1 MFIFTG
7 NNSTYYFKEIILHK
21 KLFIDSQKAIFVSS
35 FFFVLFTNYTF
46 FSKVFYF
53 AHLEENLL
61 ITITVPFVFFWMLVL
76 ILNILLVVTYKYS
89 LKGVLILLVIISA
102 VSSYFMNTFGT
113 IIDKDMITN
122 VLQTDAMEVFDLITF
137 KFLLYLFGLGLI
149 PTYLIYKQKI
159 EYKRYPIEVGNKL
172 LFIVMSLVIISLS
185 YLFLSKNYSSF
196 FRNHG
201 EVRYY
206 TTPTYPVY
214 SLVKFITVHF
224 ATQKTITPIGLDASK
239 PLNNKKRL
247 VVFVVGETAR
257 AENFSLNGYQTDTN
271 PNLEKQAN
279 IVSFSNF
286 YSCGTATAI
295 SVPCMFS
302 KFGREEYSD
311 EKQYYEN
318 VVDILN
324 RVGVRVLWRDNN
336 SGGSKGLAD
345 RVSDVQYFG
354 GDVFDEVMLK
364 ELQKNIDSLYR
375 DTFVV
380 LHQEGSHG
388 PTYFRRYPDNF
399 KKFTPTCD
407 TQDLEKCTQQQIV
420 NTYNNTI
427 AYTDF
432 FLNETVK
439 FLEKNEEKYETLMV
453 YVSDHG
459 ESLGENGIYL
469 HGLPY
474 MLAPDT
480 QKHVPAIFWFGKDF
494 QKEKKELVT
503 KKDAPFSHDNLF
515 HTILGV
521 FQIDTKEYDGRLDI
535 LNLNKE
541 KII

>member
-1 MFIFTG
+1 L
-7 NNSTYYFKEIILHK
+7 YK
-21 KLFIDSQKAIFVSS
+21 KLFIDSQKVIFLLS
-35 FFFVLFTNYTF
+35 FFFVLFANYTF

-53 AHLEENLL
+53 THLEGNLL
-61 ITITVPFVFFWMLVL
+61 VASTVPFVLFWIFVC
-76 ILNILLVVTYKYS
+76 ILNLLLVVTYKYS
-89 LKGVLILLVIISA
+89 FKGILILLVVISA

-122 VLQTDAMEVFDLITF
+122 AIQTDTMEVLDLITL

-149 PTYLIYKQKI
+149 PIYWIYQQKI
-159 EYKRYPIEVGNKL
+159 EYKKYSIEILNKL
-172 LFIVMSLVIISLS
+172 LFIAISLVIISLS
-185 YLFLSKNYSSF
+185 YLVLSKNYSSF

-214 SLVKFITVHF
+214 SLWRFFQVHF
-224 ATQKTITPIGLDASK
+224 TTKKTITPIGLDASHITQA
-239 PLNNKKRL
+239 KKRL

-257 AENFSLNGYQTDTN
+257 AENFSLNGYQTKTN
-271 PNLEKQAN
+271 PYLESQEN
-279 IVSFSNF
+279 IISFSNF

-318 VVDILN
+318 IVDIVN
-324 RVGVRVLWRDNN
+324 RVGVKVLWRDNN
-336 SGGSKGLAD
+336 SGGSKGVAD
-345 RVSDVQYFG
+345 RLQDVQYFG
-354 GDVFDEVMLK
+354 GDLFDEVMLK
-364 ELQKNIDSLYR
+364 DLQKNIDSSYK

-388 PTYFRRYPDNF
+388 PTYFKRYPDNF

-407 TQDLEKCTQQQIV
+407 TQDLEKCTQEQIV

-427 AYTDF
+427 AYSDF
-432 FLNETVK
+432 FLSETVK
-439 FLEKNEEKYETLMV
+439 LLEKNEEKYETLMV

-474 MLAPDT
+474 MLAPDS

-494 QKEKKELVT
+494 QKEKMELAT
-503 KKDAPFSHDNLF
+503 QKDAPFSHDNLF
-515 HTILGV
+515 HTILGA
-521 FQIDTKEYDGRLDI
+521 FHIQTNEYKAELD
-535 LNLNKE
+535 LLHLQKE